1 MADNK
6 PKVWVDKSNMARRK
20 GLPVLIELLK
30 PEGHSGTTAHPG
42 SGGSIGYGPT
52 GTSETGEVRPPLRL
66 TDVSAEAKAGA
77 VASGRRDVGAVVG
90 AAGVSAGMGTGAA
103 GAMGSTG
110 SMGSMGSMVGSHYA
124 RATYDA
130 RGAGGTG
137 GRGQG
142 VFGAMRGAAARVPRW
157 GWMAMSVA
165 VVLFVGVWT
174 AAYFAGQTSEAK
186 KQEQVRAEGLP
197 AILPPLG
204 TPAAGFGVGNGAVG
218 AGSNAA
224 HGAGNGAGRAEG
236 MSGLDGVPEVA
247 KPAVVDAMVADAAL
261 ISGLNYLV
269 CGNFKR
275 AEDAAMATEYLK
287 AHGLAAATVPARE
300 FSGRADA
307 RDQMVI
313 IMKGYTRDKYLAS
326 GLKDKVQSLGRRWR
340 AENRRAPTD
349 FSQPYWDK
357 YK

>member
-103 GAMGSTG
+103 GSMGST
-110 SMGSMGSMVGSHYA
+110 VGSHYA

-130 RGAGGTG
+130 RGAGGAG

-174 AAYFAGQTSEAK
+174 LAYFAGQTSEAK

-204 TPAAGFGVGNGAVG
+204 TPAAGFGVGNGAG
-218 AGSNAA
+218 NSMG
-224 HGAGNGAGRAEG
+224 GAGNGAGVGELEVG
-236 MSGLDGVPEVA
+236 PETGKLA
-247 KPAVVDAMVADAAL
+247 AGDAMVADAAL

-307 RDQMVI
+307 KDQMVI

-340 AENRRAPTD
+340 AENKRAPTD